1 MTQKPQ
7 ITLIELTM
15 LLVFSGACTSNTGNV
30 AEDTTATDAFQEQ
43 LTIWTDQVELFYH
56 HSPLVAGV
64 EGQAWAVH
72 LTDLATFTP
81 IDDAVVRMQFFGP
94 TGEFETVVQAPD
106 RPGLYTPEP
115 TFPEGGAYDLSVWV
129 DRDGEAHEV
138 FVGPIIV
145 YASEADVPQL
155 EAEPA
160 VGITFQ
166 KEQQWAIPFA
176 TAEAVHRDIPQS
188 IEAIGEVIP
197 ASGRHAAVAAPV
209 AGIIQAAAGRQ
220 GPVPGQWVNAGEV
233 LTELSPANDAAGY
246 AELVGRYRHLEREV
260 ARAERL
266 YAIEAIPERRL
277 IELRHDFEVAEA
289 SLDAMGGASA
299 EGFDLA
305 LKAPISGV
313 VNERN
318 VIAGARVSAGDL
330 LFSIIDTRR
339 VWVRMDVAS
348 LDAVY
353 ASQAT
358 GATFVIEGGDAARRA
373 DRLVSIGR
381 VINPDSRTLPVLFE
395 AANDDQRLRI
405 GMLVHGRVLLGD
417 PVTGVAIPTAAVR
430 EEDGLFVAYVHIGGE
445 SFERRALTLGPT
457 DGEWTIIENGVREGE
472 RVVTLGAYQVK
483 LSSLNTNAISD
494 HGHPH

>member
-1 MTQKPQ
+1 M
-7 ITLIELTM
+7 TLIRLIA
-15 LLVFSGACTSNTGNV
+15 LACVAAACSADAPNV
-30 AEDTTATDAFQEQ
+30 AEDTAAADPFQEQ
-43 LTIWTDQVELFYH
+43 FTIWTDQVELFYH

-64 EGQAWAVH
+64 EGQSWAVH
-72 LTDLATFTP
+72 LTDLATFAP

-129 DRDGEAHEV
+129 HRDGESHEV

-145 YASEADVPQL
+145 YASEADVPPL

-176 TAEAVHRDIPQS
+176 TAEAVRRDVPQS

-209 AGIIQAAAGRQ
+209 AGIIQAEAGRQ
-220 GPVPGQWVNAGEV
+220 GPVPGQWVNAGQV
-233 LTELSPANDAAGY
+233 LTELSPANDDAGY
-246 AELVGRYRHLEREV
+246 AELVARYRHLEREV

-266 YAIEAIPERRL
+266 YALEAIPERRL

-289 SLDAMGGASA
+289 SLDAIGGASA
-299 EGFDLA
+299 EGFDFTLR
-305 LKAPISGV
+305 APISGV

-318 VIAGARVSAGDL
+318 VIAGARVAAGDL
-330 LFSIIDTRR
+330 LFSIVDTRR
-339 VWVRMDVAS
+339 VWVRMEVTS

-358 GATFVIEGGDAARRA
+358 GATFVIEGSDATRRV
-373 DRLVSIGR
+373 DRLVSVGR
-381 VINPDSRTLPVLFE
+381 VIDPDRRTLPVLFE
-395 AANDDQRLRI
+395 VANDDQRLRI
-405 GMLVHGRVLLGD
+405 GMLVRGRVLLGD
-417 PVTGVAIPTAAVR
+417 PVTGAAIPTAAVR
-430 EEDGLFVAYVHIGGE
+430 EEDGLFVAYVQIGGE

-457 DGEWTIIENGVREGE
+457 DGEWTIIENGVRRGE